1 MEFDGNR
8 EASALVASTLHW
20 WHDAGVDTLVG
31 EVPRCWV
38 GDAVAAVERQPARLA
53 SLANTTGSAP
63 SVPMSLPLLRS
74 WLLETVEIPDFGPVK
89 RRLPAL
95 GEMPVDLMILTD
107 MPEADDA
114 EAGGLFAGSA
124 RALID
129 RMLSALGHTRDTVYI
144 AAMLPGRTPSGDF
157 DPATRELV
165 ETAARAHVRL
175 ASPSRL
181 WLMGNA
187 ASRAILGIDD
197 VRAAGRLH
205 DVNLDGVMVKAI
217 ATAHPRLLGPTR
229 KELRARVWA
238 DMQRLLEKDE
248 R

>member
-8 EASALVASTLHW
+8 DVTALVASTLDW
-20 WHDAGVDTLVG
+20 WHDAGVDTLVA
-31 EVPRCWV
+31 EVPRGWV
-38 GDAVAAVERQPARLA
+38 GDAVTAPTREPQRAASNSAFA
-53 SLANTTGSAP
+53 AHAP

-74 WLLETVEIPDFGPVK
+74 WLLETAEIADFGPVK

-95 GEMPVDLMILTD
+95 GDVPVDLMILTD

-124 RALID
+124 RPLID
-129 RMLSALGHTRDTVYI
+129 RMLSALGQTRETVYI